1 MGMIWGYQT
10 EMYRHKH
17 MLGTRKETLI
27 YRIFCQKYVFQIKT
41 FSIGGDFVLLK
52 LYENVLH
59 KSCLFSLVEKL
70 TSFVLSKSPPREIC

>member
-52 LYENVLH
+52 LYEN
-59 KSCLFSLVEKL
+59 
-70 TSFVLSKSPPREIC
+70 